1 MGLLQFRNL
10 KAGMSVYCPAFEK
23 AKLELT
29 KPFIF
34 SHDAADGSWED
45 SAGWQD
51 GSYGIKC
58 EPESSFLTH
67 TLVFWHSAS

>member
-1 MGLLQFRNL
+1 MGLLQFHNL

-34 SHDAADGSWED
+34 RHDAADGSWED
-45 SAGWQD
+45 SAG
-51 GSYGIKC
+51 
-58 EPESSFLTH
+58 
-67 TLVFWHSAS
+67 